1 VKSISIFSIH
11 DQNVISSKKKHEIE
25 NVVCHMSKKV
35 EEDTLPAVFF
45 KSHLPLC
52 HSFTVTDIE
61 SKNGSLT
68 ANEWGGSPGGGFAYT

>member
-1 VKSISIFSIH
+1 
-11 DQNVISSKKKHEIE
+11 
-25 NVVCHMSKKV
+25 MSKKV